1 MAEPKPPP
9 AEDPLRSKIMRAVKR
24 SSTRAERVLV
34 EALLRLGASFVTN
47 DRSLPGT
54 PDIVFPHKRL
64 AVFVH
69 GCFWHRHPGCPRAT
83 FPKTHV
89 DYWAKKFEANVERDK
104 RKIQALEEIGW
115 NVKVVWE
122 CEVLRDADQVAHV
135 LLADDG

>member
-1 MAEPKPPP
+1 MAEPKPPR

-24 SSTRAERVLV
+24 SSTRAERALA
-34 EALLRLGASFVTN
+34 EALLRLGVSFETN

-54 PDIVFPHKRL
+54 PDIVLPHKRL

-89 DYWAKKFEANVERDK
+89 DYWAKKFKANVERDK
-104 RKIQALEEIGW
+104 RKIQALEEMGW

-122 CEVLRDADQVAHV
+122 CEVLRDAEQVAHV